1 MRLRLNKKTRKWLPL
16 LFGISLLVNVQAS
29 YACAMMPD
37 MSGPEIEC
45 CCGVNHRSRITDDSA
60 ASPAV
65 ADLENGEYGQ
75 DRICDEPRRDCC
87 VVEVSVGV
95 SDPPS
100 GDEALTPGSTKVEQH
115 KVFKQRDNYSPAF
128 AIVSFE
134 TRVADAGNRLSDA
147 SPGPALH
154 HHTPPLYKTTE
165 RYRI

>member
-1 MRLRLNKKTRKWLPL
+1 MRLRLHKKTRKWLPL

-29 YACAMMPD
+29 YACVMMPD
-37 MSGPEIEC
+37 MSGPGAEC

-60 ASPAV
+60 TSPAA
-65 ADLENGEYGQ
+65 ADLENGESGQ
-75 DRICDEPRRDCC
+75 GRICDEPRRDCC
-87 VVEVSVGV
+87 IFEVSVGV
-95 SDPPS
+95 NDPPS
-100 GDEALTPGSTKVEQH
+100 GDEALTPSSTKIEHH
-115 KVFKQRDNYSPAF
+115 KVFKQLDNYSPVLG
-128 AIVSFE
+128 IVSFE

>member
-1 MRLRLNKKTRKWLPL
+1 MLLRLNKKTRKWLPL

-60 ASPAV
+60 TSPAV
-65 ADLENGEYGQ
+65 ANLENGESGQ
-75 DRICDEPRRDCC
+75 GRICDEPRRDCC

-100 GDEALTPGSTKVEQH
+100 GDEALTTGSTKVEPH
-115 KVFKQRDNYSPAF
+115 KLFKQLDNYSPALP
-128 AIVSFE
+128 IVSFE
-134 TRVADAGNRLSDA
+134 TRVADAGNRLSGT
-147 SPGPALH
+147 SPGPARY